1 MTRTKK
7 WFVLKSNGK
16 LRGYHV
22 DPVSGDKK
30 LQSIFTVTKSLMI
43 GANTNGNKVS
53 RRKEFS
59 DELPGLTC
67 PATKVVSMEVDDESK
82 PLGQRGR
89 ELQVEAESLD
99 EADKLAK
106 ALAFCLSAGEREK
119 RPAEPAGGA
128 VKPKPTSPAP
138 PRAPLADQGAG
149 EDEGS
154 SSSSERGEDCDD
166 DHDRGEVA
174 SPPKS
179 NLKTLRQR
187 NSLLGSSPL
196 MADSLLGG
204 DQVLPRS
211 LALPRPEAAEA
222 AAMVEAAT
230 PASSSEEEEEE
241 DDSPI
246 GKEIPDVRAPAAR
259 AAPSPSPSPS
269 AQHLAE
275 GLGQMQQLL
284 IEQLAKRVDQL
295 EGELRAQRGQI
306 GAVEERQREQAMRP
320 APQPQ
325 RPAADPSAA
334 MENFQ
339 QWGEIE
345 LLGTR
350 MDRLEYQFED
360 LKVRW
365 VERRTRKNRKRIAW
379 ADVFYSV
386 PPPSLF
392 LCPCGSLKFQR
403 HRQRPDSKF
412 DEHSGRFDRVLAK
425 EGRGVTSE
433 VRWPLRL
440 VAEITKSNM
449 IIRSYQCRAMKGAIA
464 RS

>member
-154 SSSSERGEDCDD
+154 PSSSERGEDCDD

-211 LALPRPEAAEA
+211 LALPRQEAAEA

-284 IEQLAKRVDQL
+284 IEQLAKRVTNS
-295 EGELRAQRGQI
+295 RGSS
-306 GAVEERQREQAMRP
+306 G
-320 APQPQ
+320 
-325 RPAADPSAA
+325 PS
-334 MENFQ
+334 
-339 QWGEIE
+339 
-345 LLGTR
+345 
-350 MDRLEYQFED
+350 
-360 LKVRW
+360 
-365 VERRTRKNRKRIAW
+365 
-379 ADVFYSV
+379 
-386 PPPSLF
+386 
-392 LCPCGSLKFQR
+392 
-403 HRQRPDSKF
+403 
-412 DEHSGRFDRVLAK
+412 
-425 EGRGVTSE
+425 EGRSA
-433 VRWPLRL
+433 RWRRGRGSRPC
-440 VAEITKSNM
+440 APP
-449 IIRSYQCRAMKGAIA
+449 RSPSGPPRTPARQWRTFSSGA
-464 RS
+464 RSSSSARGWTGLSTSSRI

>member
-1 MTRTKK
+1 
-7 WFVLKSNGK
+7 
-16 LRGYHV
+16 
-22 DPVSGDKK
+22 
-30 LQSIFTVTKSLMI
+30 
-43 GANTNGNKVS
+43 
-53 RRKEFS
+53 
-59 DELPGLTC
+59 
-67 PATKVVSMEVDDESK
+67 MEVDDESK

-386 PPPSLF
+386 PPPLSF
-392 LCPCGSLKFQR
+392 S
-403 HRQRPDSKF
+403 
-412 DEHSGRFDRVLAK
+412 A
-425 EGRGVTSE
+425 
-433 VRWPLRL
+433 
-440 VAEITKSNM
+440 
-449 IIRSYQCRAMKGAIA
+449 RAAL
-464 RS
+464 

>member
-1 MTRTKK
+1 M
-7 WFVLKSNGK
+7 
-16 LRGYHV
+16 
-22 DPVSGDKK
+22 
-30 LQSIFTVTKSLMI
+30 
-43 GANTNGNKVS
+43 
-53 RRKEFS
+53 
-59 DELPGLTC
+59 
-67 PATKVVSMEVDDESK
+67 
-82 PLGQRGR
+82 
-89 ELQVEAESLD
+89 
-99 EADKLAK
+99 
-106 ALAFCLSAGEREK
+106 
-119 RPAEPAGGA
+119 
-128 VKPKPTSPAP
+128 KPKPTSPAP

-154 SSSSERGEDCDD
+154 PSSSERGEDCDD

-211 LALPRPEAAEA
+211 LALPRQEAAEA

-230 PASSSEEEEEE
+230 PASSSKEEEEE

-449 IIRSYQCRAMKGAIA
+449 IIRSYQCRAMKSNCSIVIDV
-464 RS
+464 

>member
-1 MTRTKK
+1 M
-7 WFVLKSNGK
+7 
-16 LRGYHV
+16 
-22 DPVSGDKK
+22 
-30 LQSIFTVTKSLMI
+30 
-43 GANTNGNKVS
+43 
-53 RRKEFS
+53 
-59 DELPGLTC
+59 
-67 PATKVVSMEVDDESK
+67 
-82 PLGQRGR
+82 
-89 ELQVEAESLD
+89 
-99 EADKLAK
+99 
-106 ALAFCLSAGEREK
+106 
-119 RPAEPAGGA
+119 
-128 VKPKPTSPAP
+128 KPKPTSPAP

-154 SSSSERGEDCDD
+154 PSSSERGEDCDD

-211 LALPRPEAAEA
+211 LALPRQEAAEA

-230 PASSSEEEEEE
+230 PASSSKEEEEE

-386 PPPSLF
+386 PPPLSF
-392 LCPCGSLKFQR
+392 S
-403 HRQRPDSKF
+403 
-412 DEHSGRFDRVLAK
+412 A
-425 EGRGVTSE
+425 
-433 VRWPLRL
+433 
-440 VAEITKSNM
+440 
-449 IIRSYQCRAMKGAIA
+449 RAAL
-464 RS
+464 